1 MDSVQDLGRLLD
13 EFFDR
18 FCVKRVHDEWND
30 FAVCL
35 PRNHRGR
42 VAQQPLIPG
51 ADRNVAAFTGQLL
64 RYSLAH
70 ASATTGNDCLFALKL
85 KIHTAPSKSHSDCC
99 RYSVT

>member
-1 MDSVQDLGRLLD
+1 MDSVQDVGRFTD

-18 FCVKRVHDEWND
+18 FCVKCVQDEWND

-35 PRNHRGR
+35 LRNHRGR

-51 ADRNVAAFTGQLL
+51 AGRNVAAFTGQLL

-70 ASATTGNDCLFALKL
+70 ASATTGNACLFAFKL
-85 KIHTAPSKSHSDCC
+85 KIHTAPSKRHSDWC